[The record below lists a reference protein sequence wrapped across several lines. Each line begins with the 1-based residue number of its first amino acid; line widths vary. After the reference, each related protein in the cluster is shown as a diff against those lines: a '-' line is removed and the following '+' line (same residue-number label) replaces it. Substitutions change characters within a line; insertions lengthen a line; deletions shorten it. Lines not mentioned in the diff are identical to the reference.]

1 MTEYQIV
8 FFGPYDSN
16 SDIPIEIAVNLYNV
30 NAAAHL

>member
-8 FFGPYDSN
+8 FFGPYYSN

-30 NAAAHL
+30 YFAANL